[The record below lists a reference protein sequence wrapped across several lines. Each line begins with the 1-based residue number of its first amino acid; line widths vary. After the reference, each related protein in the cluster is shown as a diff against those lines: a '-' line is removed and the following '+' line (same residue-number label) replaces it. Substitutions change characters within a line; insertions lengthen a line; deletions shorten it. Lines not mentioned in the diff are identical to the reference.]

1 MPYLHVVIASGRPAQ
16 QKRSLIRAL
25 TDATERVLDVPR
37 NDVYVYVCE
46 LSTQNLG
53 DGGEEPEPTK
63 VSNITMFLRE
73 GRHPK
78 VRAAL
83 LEALTDAA
91 EKTLV
96 ASRPNIQILLS
107 EIPAAN
113 IGEGGVPM
121 GPAKQPAWFIA
132 LLALG
137 LFVFAAANCRAQL
150 PEPDGGSTQR
160 GVLPDRWATGGPKCM
175 EMPEWQVHEYDPDT
189 YLLRQ
194 SGCTDFEKPFIY
206 LLFGGDEAL
215 LLDTGSRNGNL
226 SPTLQRTIH
235 RWLLRNSRASIP
247 LVVVHTH
254 EHGDHV
260 AGDAQIKEMRDPSI
274 PVTLIEATIDAN
286 KGFYHIAHW
295 PEGIGSV
302 DLGDRV
308 IDAIPIPGHSEA
320 SIALY
325 DRKTAILF
333 TGDTLYPGRLYV
345 HSYPDF
351 VASVARLVQF
361 TDGKPVVEILGNHIE
376 QTRTPYLDYPVGTIY
391 QPDEHELQLSRGS
404 LLELKDALASQHGH
418 PTRLAL
424 RDFTI
429 WPSPTTAAERAAAE
443 SRFKETQQQQLTHM
457 WDQAQH

>member
-1 MPYLHVVIASGRPAQ
+1 MPYLHVIIASGRPAE

-37 NDVYVYVCE
+37 NEVYVFVRE
-46 LSTQNLG
+46 LSAENLG

-63 VSNITMFLRE
+63 INNITMFLRE
-73 GRHPK
+73 GRHPE

-83 LEALTDAA
+83 LEALTEAA
-91 EKTLV
+91 EKKLGTP
-96 ASRPNIQILLS
+96 RPNIQILLC

-121 GPAKQPAWFIA
+121 GPPKQPAWFIP
-132 LLALG
+132 LLAMG
-137 LFVFAAANCRAQL
+137 FFVLAWANCWAQL
-150 PEPDGGSTQR
+150 PEPDGGPIQR
-160 GVLPDRWATGGPKCM
+160 GVLPERWATGGPRCM
-175 EMPEWQVHEYDPDT
+175 EMPEWQVHEYNPDT

-226 SPTLQRTIH
+226 SPTLQRTVH

-260 AGDAQIKEMRDPSI
+260 AGDAQIKEMHDPSI

-286 KGFYHIAHW
+286 QGFYHIAHW
-295 PEGIGSV
+295 PQSVGSV
-302 DLGDRV
+302 DLGNRV
-308 IDAIPIPGHSEA
+308 IDAIPIPGHSDA

-325 DRKTAILF
+325 DRNTAILF

-351 VASVARLVQF
+351 VASVARLVEF
-361 TDGKPVVEILGNHIE
+361 TDGKLVAEILGNHIE

-391 QPDEHELQLSRGS
+391 QPEEHELQLSRGS

-418 PTRLAL
+418 PARLAL

-429 WPSPTTAAERAAAE
+429 WPSPSTAAERAAAE